1 MKIRVPTRR
10 FGRTGLAMPVLSL
23 GGMRFQQ
30 SWSDLPA
37 DAITAASQANLR
49 ATLEKA
55 VAAGFHHIETAR
67 YYGTSERQLGT
78 VLEQVSDPQRI
89 LQTKV
94 PPNADPGVFEAEL
107 ETSFERLGLAGGGRL
122 DLLAIHGINLEE
134 HLHQTLR
141 PGGCL
146 EVVRRWQA
154 EDRIGHVGF
163 STHGSLALIEAAIAT
178 DQFDFINLHWYFIRQ
193 DNRPAIDRALAH
205 DMGVFVIS
213 PTDKGGHLHSP
224 SARMAELCAPLNPI
238 VFNDLFCLSAPGIH
252 TISVGA
258 AHPGDLEAH
267 LEAVALLDG
276 AGGLVPP
283 VVERLERA
291 RSEALAG
298 TLGETWLATWHQG
311 LPEWTDTP
319 GEINLPVLLWLHNL
333 LEAWDLESFAK
344 ARYGLMGQGGHWF
357 PGANADAFESEA
369 FESEAF
375 EAEVFE
381 ADASSPT
388 PGGGVDEAQL
398 RGALSGSPWAAEIP
412 AILRQLKARL
422 GGQTVERLTST

>member
-1 MKIRVPTRR
+1 MSVRVPTRR

-55 VAAGFHHIETAR
+55 VAAGCHHIETAR

-78 VLEQVSDPQRI
+78 VLEQVSDPHRI

-94 PPNADPGVFEAEL
+94 PPNPDPGVFEAEL
-107 ETSFERLGLAGGGRL
+107 QTSFERLGLAADGRL

-154 EDRIGHVGF
+154 EGRIGHVGF
-163 STHGSLALIEAAIAT
+163 STHGSLALIEAAVAT

-224 SARMAELCAPLNPI
+224 SARMAELCAPLHPI

-258 AHPGDLEAH
+258 SCPEDLDAH
-267 LEAVALLDG
+267 LEAAALLAG
-276 AGGLVPP
+276 SGGLVPQI
-283 VVERLERA
+283 VERLEQA
-291 RSEALAG
+291 RREALAG
-298 TLGETWLATWHQG
+298 TFGGALGEAWLATWQQG
-311 LPEWTDTP
+311 LPEWMDTP

-333 LEAWDLESFAK
+333 LVAWDLEGYAK

-357 PGANADAFESEA
+357 PGANADG
-369 FESEAF
+369 
-375 EAEVFE
+375 FE
-381 ADASSPT
+381 ADAFEAAAAASPA
-388 PGGGVDEAQL
+388 PGGGVNEVQL
-398 RGALSGSPWAAEIP
+398 LGALSASPWAAEIP